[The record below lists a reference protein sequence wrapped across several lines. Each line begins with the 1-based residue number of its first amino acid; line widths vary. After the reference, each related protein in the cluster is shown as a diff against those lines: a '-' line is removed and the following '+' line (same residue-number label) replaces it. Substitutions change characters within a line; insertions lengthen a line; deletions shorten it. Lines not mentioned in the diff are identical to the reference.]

1 MERCYYPSKDSV
13 PCPSPTLPFG
23 LHLQYKTP
31 GEAIGSGESRGGIFL
46 RGLGTFV
53 FF

>member
-1 MERCYYPSKDSV
+1 MERCYYPSKDFV

-31 GEAIGSGESRGGIFL
+31 VEANGSGESRGGIFL
-46 RGLGTFV
+46 RGLGAL